1 MERLLV
7 LVGNLTAVVGVAAC
21 LFAGVVRLTG
31 VYQVAGF
38 ELRTLFV
45 VGIGLMAMGILA
57 KLHTISVSLRR

>member
-7 LVGNLTAVVGVAAC
+7 LAGNLTAIGGVAAC
-21 LFAGVVRLTG
+21 LLAGIVRLTG

-57 KLHTISVSLRR
+57 KLHTISASLPR